1 VTQSITDLRGLTGS
15 PIASP
20 TFIVH
25 RETPTI
31 TAAAAEPDNRAM
43 HQRCD
48 AWQRMQYVAKASA
61 AATQA
66 NRPSRHGPDEPAELL
81 LINNPHIS
89 STLHAAWRP

>member
-31 TAAAAEPDNRAM
+31 TAAAAEPEQGN
-43 HQRCD
+43 
-48 AWQRMQYVAKASA
+48 ASA
-61 AATQA
+61 MRRVAANA
-66 NRPSRHGPDEPAELL
+66 
-81 LINNPHIS
+81 ICC
-89 STLHAAWRP
+89 